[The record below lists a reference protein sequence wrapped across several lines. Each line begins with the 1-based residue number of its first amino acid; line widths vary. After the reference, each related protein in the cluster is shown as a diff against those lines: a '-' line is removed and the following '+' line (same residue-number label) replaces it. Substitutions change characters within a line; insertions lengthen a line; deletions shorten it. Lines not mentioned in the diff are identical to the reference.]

1 MRYILN
7 FTKPLYAPVSAPTP
21 ARTQC
26 MARPK
31 SARADRSCALTPD
44 KCASARREAVLF
56 HISAKKYRDQSEFL
70 CRAPMENAASGIDF
84 SCRV

>member
-21 ARTQC
+21 AGMQC

-31 SARADRSCALTPD
+31 TAQGAHCCALAPD
-44 KCASARREAVLF
+44 KCASERREAVLF
-56 HISAKKYRDQSEFL
+56 HISAKKYRDRSEFL